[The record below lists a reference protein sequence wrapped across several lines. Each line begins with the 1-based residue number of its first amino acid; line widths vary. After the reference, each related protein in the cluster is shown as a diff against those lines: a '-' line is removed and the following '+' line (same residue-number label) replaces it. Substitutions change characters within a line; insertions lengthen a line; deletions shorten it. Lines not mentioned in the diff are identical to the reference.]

1 MEKCPKVNNPLY
13 CGSRVKN
20 ADASVAVA
28 AAVTGPV
35 LGKKNMVNIGPLF
48 ASNIILVVAL
58 LAFYLLCCC

>member
-20 ADASVAVA
+20 ADASVAV
-28 AAVTGPV
+28 TGPV
-35 LGKKNMVNIGPLF
+35 LRKKNMVNIGPLF
-48 ASNIILVVAL
+48 ASNIILVVVL